1 MDVLIENLQFSLIWS
16 TIMQVIYRTKEAPTR
31 AALIK
36 ANVLGWLV
44 HFIAVNIGVYVVH
57 TWFEPHISSAIDRLF
72 GRASAPPEASRSK
85 NQRLARSFAAC
96 RCRNACTLG
105 AMTKRQ

>member
-36 ANVLGWLV
+36 ANV
-44 HFIAVNIGVYVVH
+44 
-57 TWFEPHISSAIDRLF
+57 
-72 GRASAPPEASRSK
+72 
-85 NQRLARSFAAC
+85 
-96 RCRNACTLG
+96 
-105 AMTKRQ
+105 

>member
-36 ANVLGWLV
+36 ANVIGWLV

-72 GRASAPPEASRSK
+72 GA
-85 NQRLARSFAAC
+85 
-96 RCRNACTLG
+96 G
-105 AMTKRQ
+105 